1 MAKHNPFSI
10 FRRNQR
16 AWMAGLTLFTM
27 FSFIALGSMLQCVG
41 SKNEGGPRYTGKVAS
56 TQKFGELDYNE
67 FLVLRQD
74 AYRLSIFLES
84 VARAAQELQAQPSD
98 ALTTLSMEMNIA
110 KSNAD
115 AIVDRWLIG
124 KYAAAEKMQP
134 SEAAAL
140 EYLKLLTTVVRYNAD
155 QTQEVGSLPAD
166 ALQYCMRS
174 AGYTDTTLV
183 DALKTQIA
191 FDRYIRKADAG
202 RRMDPWYN
210 QASLAQIAYGHGEPL
225 STPADAL
232 EAYDALNRQAKAKVA
247 VFKAS
252 DYAAEVADP
261 SEAKLEELYEQYKDV
276 VFHADSDRPGFTQPT
291 KIALEIVR
299 AELTDEVLDAIP
311 MEDVQKYYEEHKEEF
326 RIPKRAT
333 TPAAPESALPDV
345 ETLSIPEDALN
356 AIAAP
361 AEEAAAPA
369 EEAAAPAEEAAAPA
383 EEAAAPAEEAAAPA
397 EEAAAPAEEAAY
409 MTSATQNLYAQEAQE
424 TAAPAEEAAAP
435 AEEAAPAETAA
446 PAEEVEY
453 DYMEFENVE
462 LIIRRRIAAE
472 RLSAKMAEI
481 NAKLQD
487 YYRATISA
495 KEGQEPEKVN
505 LKALADE
512 SGLQYFVTTR
522 PDGESSVPVL
532 VSQDEASIMDVLPS
546 SELQTLY
553 ESAPLP
559 YAPRRV
565 GNYDPADPMSQY
577 RIP

>member
-134 SEAAAL
+134 SDAAAL

-174 AGYTDTTLV
+174 AGYTDSTLV
-183 DALKTQIA
+183 DALKTQLA

-210 QASLAQIAYGHGEPL
+210 QSSLAQIAYGHGEPL
-225 STPADAL
+225 SAPADAL

-252 DYAAEVADP
+252 DYVAEVADP
-261 SEAKLEELYEQYKDV
+261 SEAKLQSLYEQYKDV

-291 KIALEIVR
+291 KVALEVVR
-299 AELTDEVLDAIP
+299 AVLTDEVLDAIP
-311 MEDVQKYYEEHKEEF
+311 MEDVQKYYDEHKEEF

-333 TPAAPESALPDV
+333 APVAPE
-345 ETLSIPEDALN
+345 
-356 AIAAP
+356 
-361 AEEAAAPA
+361 
-369 EEAAAPAEEAAAPA
+369 
-383 EEAAAPAEEAAAPA
+383 
-397 EEAAAPAEEAAY
+397 
-409 MTSATQNLYAQEAQE
+409 
-424 TAAPAEEAAAP
+424 
-435 AEEAAPAETAA
+435 
-446 PAEEVEY
+446 
-453 DYMEFENVE
+453 
-462 LIIRRRIAAE
+462 
-472 RLSAKMAEI
+472 
-481 NAKLQD
+481 
-487 YYRATISA
+487 
-495 KEGQEPEKVN
+495 
-505 LKALADE
+505 
-512 SGLQYFVTTR
+512 
-522 PDGESSVPVL
+522 
-532 VSQDEASIMDVLPS
+532 
-546 SELQTLY
+546 
-553 ESAPLP
+553 
-559 YAPRRV
+559 
-565 GNYDPADPMSQY
+565 
-577 RIP
+577 